1 MAFSNSDTS
10 RYISDSSEPIIK
22 DELYLFIM
30 SISLGIICQIVS
42 VFGSINNVI
51 NISIFVRQGFT
62 DTINISLLA
71 LAVSDMCSLLTIMW
85 SNLCFTQAFQ
95 ESGIP
100 LLANEVQLI
109 SGSWPHVTFTRTT
122 GWITAFI
129 SFERCMCVI
138 FPLKVKTLFTP
149 KRHTSTMIAIYVVT
163 LGCSTLA
170 YVSLGLEW
178 RFYPQKNRTLI
189 GLAYH
194 MDAYRRK
201 ITDAVSYAVNGVLMP
216 MTCFLSVV
224 VCTAVLVV
232 KLNQQTS
239 WRQTN
244 ASAASQGQ
252 VLKTERVV
260 NTKERRVATMV
271 VFISAIFIA
280 SFVPAVCIFV
290 AGYIEPQLSYDGRY
304 KHLFLVTLS
313 ISFTV
318 EAINSS
324 INIFVYFSMSTKYRE
339 TFLQMFCLQKVSK
352 NESTQKWIV
361 TQICTRDAN
370 IPFTS
375 SYRSPHLPSYLCF
388 WNFQFLKKIK
398 IRLSVNSNNSCMSST
413 RSSFS
418 LHACWQRHWP
428 THSFL
433 NVFVYFAGRDAFI
446 YFNVYWGARMR
457 ERMCVFVCMRAC
469 AYVRKCA
476 VCKLYKRMCACV
488 CVWAF
493 ACVCV
498 RKCAKL
504 SAGFLRRGYNRN

>member
-1 MAFSNSDTS
+1 MESTTFTKDKAMAFSNSDTS

-71 LAVSDMCSLLTIMW
+71 LAVSDMCSLLSIMW

-100 LLANEVQLI
+100 LLAYEVQLI

-201 ITDAVSYAVNGVLMP
+201 ITDAVSYAVNGVLKP

-313 ISFTV
+313 ISFTA

-352 NESTQKWIV
+352 NESTQK
-361 TQICTRDAN
+361 
-370 IPFTS
+370 
-375 SYRSPHLPSYLCF
+375 
-388 WNFQFLKKIK
+388 
-398 IRLSVNSNNSCMSST
+398 
-413 RSSFS
+413 
-418 LHACWQRHWP
+418 
-428 THSFL
+428 
-433 NVFVYFAGRDAFI
+433 
-446 YFNVYWGARMR
+446 
-457 ERMCVFVCMRAC
+457 
-469 AYVRKCA
+469 
-476 VCKLYKRMCACV
+476 
-488 CVWAF
+488 
-493 ACVCV
+493 
-498 RKCAKL
+498 
-504 SAGFLRRGYNRN
+504 

>member
-71 LAVSDMCSLLTIMW
+71 LAVSDVCSLLTIMW
-85 SNLCFTQAFQ
+85 SNLCFTQDFQ

-313 ISFTV
+313 ISFTA

-352 NESTQKWIV
+352 NESTQK
-361 TQICTRDAN
+361 
-370 IPFTS
+370 
-375 SYRSPHLPSYLCF
+375 
-388 WNFQFLKKIK
+388 
-398 IRLSVNSNNSCMSST
+398 
-413 RSSFS
+413 
-418 LHACWQRHWP
+418 
-428 THSFL
+428 
-433 NVFVYFAGRDAFI
+433 
-446 YFNVYWGARMR
+446 
-457 ERMCVFVCMRAC
+457 
-469 AYVRKCA
+469 
-476 VCKLYKRMCACV
+476 
-488 CVWAF
+488 
-493 ACVCV
+493 
-498 RKCAKL
+498 
-504 SAGFLRRGYNRN
+504 